1 MNSGDEKT
9 MTYKIFG
16 AELSPYSIKVRSYF
30 RYKGIPHEWTPR
42 NADNMEEFQRF
53 ARLPLVP
60 MVVMPEETGLQDS
73 TPIIDEM
80 ETRFPDTS
88 IHPEEPV
95 SRFISILL
103 EEFGDEWGNK
113 WMFHLRW
120 ARPADQLSAGG
131 RIVGYHVDDAARQ
144 QMVESVLDRM
154 INRVWFVGSNE
165 LTAPIIEKS
174 FRDTVSL
181 LDEHLAGRPYLFGGR
196 PSYADF
202 GLWGQIC
209 NTWTDPTGASLI
221 NGSAHNVL
229 AWVQRM
235 YWPVNLGEF
244 ESWSSLAPGLMPLLT
259 RQTGGLFLPWS
270 VANSQAIANGDEE
283 FTVTLNGQTW
293 RQKPQKYHARSLAVL
308 KTRYQQ
314 VSDNE
319 TLNDVLK
326 ECHCHKALL
335 QMGSE

>member
-1 MNSGDEKT
+1 

-30 RYKGIPHEWTPR
+30 RYKGIPHEWTSR
-42 NADNMEEFQRF
+42 NADNMDEFQRF
-53 ARLPLVP
+53 AKLPLVP
-60 MVVMPEETGLQDS
+60 LVVMPEETGLQDS

-80 ETRFPDTS
+80 ETRFPDS
-88 IHPEEPV
+88 SVHPEEPV

-120 ARPADQLSAGG
+120 ARPADQLSAAG
-131 RIVGYHVDDAARQ
+131 RIVGYNVDDAAKQ

-165 LTAPIIEKS
+165 LTEPIIEKS
-174 FRDTVSL
+174 FSDTVSL
-181 LDEHLAGRPYLFGGR
+181 LDYHLAGRPYLFGGR

-209 NTWTDPTGASLI
+209 NTWTDPTGGSLI
-221 NGSAHNVL
+221 NGSAPNVL

-235 YWPVNLGEF
+235 YWPDNQGEF
-244 ESWSSLAPGLMPLLT
+244 ESWSNLAPGLMPLLT

-270 VANSQAIANGDEE
+270 VANSEAIANGDEE

-308 KTRYQQ
+308 KTKYQQ
-314 VSDNE
+314 VSDNV

-326 ECHCHKALL
+326 ECHCLTTL
-335 QMGSE
+335 SSEL